1 MHSLHSLLL
10 CDMQLMWVHV
20 VPFLQAC
27 VCLWYLWQ
35 FLYRTTRCS
44 SGSSL
49 SSMHETYVS
58 LTLATR
64 CQTGICCGY
73 FQLMRANK
81 LETAVSK
88 PAVLGCQFF
97 AFYFLITTAFVQC
110 LPLQLETYLC
120 EVGRERSERG
130 RGLQLFVPHSKLA
143 LDEVTHKCYLKNDT

>member
-35 FLYRTTRCS
+35 FLYRTTTICS

-110 LPLQLETYLC
+110 PPLQLETYLC
-120 EVGRERSERG
+120 EVLMQQRVNAPTVLSSVAMVRQWPHNDVKHRS
-130 RGLQLFVPHSKLA
+130 LW
-143 LDEVTHKCYLKNDT
+143 